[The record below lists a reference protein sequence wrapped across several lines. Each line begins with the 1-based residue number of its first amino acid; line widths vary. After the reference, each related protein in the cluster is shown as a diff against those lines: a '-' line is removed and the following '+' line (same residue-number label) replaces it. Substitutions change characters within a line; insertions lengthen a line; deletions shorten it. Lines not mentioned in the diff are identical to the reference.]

1 MVTQIS
7 AASPSPNFHSGKSYF
22 KIVFTFQQFV
32 STSHVKLRILNQKMQ
47 VWVFQGQDFAFRV
60 AINISDREMAAKRV
74 TPIYI
79 FMFNKFRNCFTL
91 VSNNIYWQKRL
102 NWEFLILVFAKILM
116 KQKYRLK
123 IKHFLLKIG
132 FSKPSFCQNID
143 KFWLQMQNNQCKHL
157 MFGASLLSQELYFLL
172 LQFINNKCSIYNNF
186 L

>member
-1 MVTQIS
+1 MVTQVS
-7 AASPSPNFHSGKSYF
+7 AASPSPNFYSGKSYI
-22 KIVFTFQQFV
+22 KIVFTFQQLV
-32 STSHVKLRILNQKMQ
+32 STSHIKLRILNQKKQ
-47 VWVFQGQDFAFRV
+47 LWVFKGQDFAFRV

-79 FMFNKFRNCFTL
+79 LCLINFETFTL

-132 FSKPSFCQNID
+132 FSKPSFCQKID

-157 MFGASLLSQELYFLL
+157 VFGASLLSQELYFLL